1 MCDAFECAVLA
12 KARDDPVR
20 SLDERR
26 HRVVADMIDGA
37 RRFDLFGRCA
47 AQQQLVA
54 NVGADDVIDQRAH
67 VPLGTRRRSP
77 PVVGSDESQPP
88 RELVVGHDE
97 HLDRVS
103 RRRHIRI
110 VALCHPADKG
120 CLIWVTRY
128 SGLMTSSDSW
138 TARPPINSRLT
149 AAEAVLADLR
159 AAIEKGDLAVGV
171 RLPSEA
177 AMATRYQVSRSVVR
191 EALRSAE
198 TLGLTRTQTGRGT
211 FVVSDRPAHDLRIGQ
226 FSSRDLVEARPHFEV
241 PAAGLAAQRRTEEH
255 CAELRRL
262 VQAMD
267 HTTDQR
273 QWVEHDAAFHGQI
286 ATASGN
292 AVFAAVAESVRD
304 ALIRQ

>member
-1 MCDAFECAVLA
+1 
-12 KARDDPVR
+12 
-20 SLDERR
+20 
-26 HRVVADMIDGA
+26 
-37 RRFDLFGRCA
+37 
-47 AQQQLVA
+47 
-54 NVGADDVIDQRAH
+54 
-67 VPLGTRRRSP
+67 
-77 PVVGSDESQPP
+77 
-88 RELVVGHDE
+88 
-97 HLDRVS
+97 
-103 RRRHIRI
+103 
-110 VALCHPADKG
+110 
-120 CLIWVTRY
+120 
-128 SGLMTSSDSW
+128 MTSSDSW

-304 ALIRQ
+304 ALIRQSETLNIAAHRRRSSNAEHRAILDAIEAADPDAAGNAMDEHLRAVGEAVVQLLDGAD